1 MVTQGRYPVRPSGPL
16 AEWVHPF
23 REELIGQGFTA
34 RTAQDNAYVLAHLSR
49 WLRREGR
56 DPAGFGAEGIAAFA
70 AARVEGGYRRW
81 RTAASLRLM
90 LAFLRGRGLVP
101 AAQQLRP
108 GPVDVVLDRY
118 RLWLRRER
126 RLGEPTIEMRVV
138 WARRFLQARVVEGE
152 LGLGRLG
159 PEAVTAFVVEMAGR
173 YSTGSM
179 KHATSGLRSLLRF
192 LFAVGDVDRDLSSV
206 VPSVAGWRL
215 AGVPVGAG
223 EDAVSAL
230 LACCDRST
238 AVGLRDLAVL
248 LLMAR
253 LGLRAVE
260 VARLRLEDVD
270 WRGGELVVRGKGG
283 RIDRMPLPD
292 DVGAALVDYL
302 RHGRRRCELREVFLR
317 TVGPAAP
324 MLRQSIVTLPRRVS
338 QRAGVPVIGAHQLRH
353 RAARRVLAA
362 GGSLVEVAELLRHN
376 DLATTA
382 IYAKVDLA
390 ALAAVVRPWPTQDQ
404 PTDDQPTEDRDDG
417 VA

>member
-23 REELIGQGFTA
+23 REELIRQGFTA

-49 WLRREGR
+49 WLQQEGL
-56 DPAGFGAEGIAAFA
+56 DPAGFGVEGITAFA
-70 AARVEGGYRRW
+70 RVRADSGYRRW
-81 RTAASLRLM
+81 RSVASLRLM
-90 LAFLRGRGLVP
+90 LTFLRERGLLPV
-101 AAQQLRP
+101 AQPLRQ
-108 GPVDVVLDRY
+108 GPVDVVLQRY

-126 RLGEPTIEMRVV
+126 RLSETTIDLRLV
-138 WARRFLQARVVEGE
+138 WARKFLQAQVVDGD
-152 LGLGRLG
+152 LGPDRLG
-159 PEAVTAFVVEMAGR
+159 PEAVTTFVLEMAGQ

-192 LFAVGDVDRDLSSV
+192 LFAAGDVNRDLSSV

-215 AGVPVGAG
+215 AGLPVGADD
-223 EDAVSAL
+223 DAVTAL
-230 LACCDRST
+230 LTCCDRST

-270 WRGGELVVRGKGG
+270 WRGGQLVVRGKGG

-292 DVGAALVDYL
+292 DVGAALADYL
-302 RHGRRRCELREVFLR
+302 RHGRRRSRFREIFLR
-317 TVGPAAP
+317 TIGPDAP
-324 MLRQSIVTLPRRVS
+324 MARQSIVTLPRRVS

-353 RAARRVLAA
+353 RAACRVLAE

-376 DLATTA
+376 ALATTA

-390 ALAAVVRPWPTQDQ
+390 ALGAVVRPWPM
-404 PTDDQPTEDRDDG
+404 EDHDAG
-417 VA
+417 TA

>member
-1 MVTQGRYPVRPSGPL
+1 MVMQGRYPVRPSGPL

-23 REELIGQGFTA
+23 REELIRCGFTA

-49 WLRREGR
+49 WLQREGR

-70 AARVEGGYRRW
+70 AARAGGGYRRW

-90 LAFLRGRGLVP
+90 LTFLRERGLLP
-101 AAQQLRP
+101 AVQPPRP
-108 GPVDVVLDRY
+108 GPADAVLDRY
-118 RLWLRRER
+118 QLWLRRER
-126 RLGEPTIEMRVV
+126 RLGEQTIEMRVV
-138 WARRFLQARVVEGE
+138 WARRFLLAQVMVGE
-152 LGLGRLG
+152 LGLERLD
-159 PEAVTAFVVEMAGR
+159 PEAVTGFVSEMAGR

-215 AGVPVGAG
+215 AGLPVGAG
-223 EDAVSAL
+223 EDAVIAL

-238 AVGLRDLAVL
+238 AVGRRDLAVL

-260 VARLRLEDVD
+260 IARLRLEDVD

-283 RIDRMPLPD
+283 RTDRMPLPD

-302 RHGRRRCELREVFLR
+302 RHGRRRSRFRELFLR
-317 TVGPAAP
+317 TVGPPAP

-353 RAARRVLAA
+353 RAARRVLAG

-390 ALAAVVRPWPTQDQ
+390 ALAAVVRPWPT
-404 PTDDQPTEDRDDG
+404 EDRDAG

>member
-23 REELIGQGFTA
+23 REELIRQGFTA
-34 RTAQDNAYVLAHLSR
+34 RTAQDHAYVLAHLSR
-49 WLRREGR
+49 WLQREGL
-56 DPAGFGAEGIAAFA
+56 DPAELRAEQVAAFA
-70 AARVEGGYRRW
+70 GVRRDGGYRRG
-81 RTAASLRLM
+81 RTVRSLQPM
-90 LAFLRGRGLVP
+90 LEYLRGRDVLP
-101 AAQQLRP
+101 AEELCL
-108 GPVDVVLDRY
+108 GSPVDAVLGRY
-118 RLWLRRER
+118 QRWLRRER
-126 RLGEPTIEMRVV
+126 RLGEQTVGLRLL
-138 WARRFLQARVVEGE
+138 WARMFLLAQVVDGD
-152 LGLGRLG
+152 LGLDRLG
-159 PEAVTAFVVEMAGR
+159 PEAVTGFVLEMSRR

-179 KHATSGLRSLLRF
+179 KHLTSGLRSLLRF
-192 LFAVGDVDRDLSSV
+192 LFAAGDLDRDLSSV

-215 AGVPVGAG
+215 AGLPAGAD
-223 EDAVSAL
+223 EDAVAAL

-270 WRGGELVVRGKGG
+270 WRGGELRVRGKAG

-292 DVGAALVDYL
+292 DVGAALADYL
-302 RHGRRRCELREVFLR
+302 RHGRRRSRFREVFVR
-317 TVGPAAP
+317 TIGPDAP
-324 MLRQSIVTLPRRVS
+324 MARQSIVTVPRRVS
-338 QRAGVPVIGAHQLRH
+338 RRAGMPVVGAHQLRH
-353 RAARRVLAA
+353 RAACRVLAD

-390 ALAAVVRPWPTQDQ
+390 ALAAVVRPWPT
-404 PTDDQPTEDRDDG
+404 EDHDDG
-417 VA
+417 SA

>member
-1 MVTQGRYPVRPSGPL
+1 MVTQGRYPVRPTGPL

-23 REELIGQGFTA
+23 REELIRQGFTA
-34 RTAQDNAYVLAHLSR
+34 GTAQDHAYVLAHLSR
-49 WLRREGR
+49 WLQREGL
-56 DPAGFGAEGIAAFA
+56 DPVEFGAEAIVAFA
-70 AARVEGGYRRW
+70 AARKVGGYRRW
-81 RTAASLRLM
+81 RTVASLRLM
-90 LAFLRGRGLVP
+90 LTFLRCKGLVP
-101 AAQQLRP
+101 VEEPRQR
-108 GPVDVVLDRY
+108 GPVDKVLDRY

-126 RLGEPTIEMRVV
+126 RLGATTVETQAL
-138 WARRFLQARVVEGE
+138 WARRFLVGQVVDGVLRLE
-152 LGLGRLG
+152 RLG
-159 PEAVTAFVVEMAGR
+159 PEPVTAFVLEMTRR

-192 LFAVGDVDRDLSSV
+192 LFAVGDVERDLSSV

-215 AGVPVGAG
+215 TGLPVGTR
-223 EDAVSAL
+223 EDAVDAL

-270 WRGGELVVRGKGG
+270 WRHGELVVRGKGG
-283 RIDRMPLPD
+283 RIDRMPLPT
-292 DVGAALVDYL
+292 DVGAALAEYL
-302 RHGRRRCELREVFLR
+302 RHGRRRTQCREVFVR
-317 TVGPAAP
+317 MIGPDAP
-324 MLRQSIVTLPRRVS
+324 MLRQSIVMVPRRVS

-353 RAARRVLAA
+353 RVACQVLAG

-390 ALAAVVRPWPTQDQ
+390 SLAAVVRPWPT
-404 PTDDQPTEDRDDG
+404 EDHDADT
-417 VA
+417 A